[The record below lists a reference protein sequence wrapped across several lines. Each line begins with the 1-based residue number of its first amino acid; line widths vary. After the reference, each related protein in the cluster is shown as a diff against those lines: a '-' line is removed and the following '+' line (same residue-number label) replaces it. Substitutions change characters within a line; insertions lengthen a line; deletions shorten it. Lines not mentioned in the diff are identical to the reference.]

1 MLTWHLI
8 LFIKRFKLY
17 ESYFT
22 FFIKQMKIEV
32 IVTGLAILFI
42 VGLLYKQKE
51 GFGSTSPGTMV
62 QLRTSHVPTEED
74 LWYATI
80 MEPKRI
86 RAEITRM
93 TGSDPGNLVVNI
105 RA

>member
-1 MLTWHLI
+1 
-8 LFIKRFKLY
+8 
-17 ESYFT
+17 
-22 FFIKQMKIEV
+22 MKIEV
-32 IVTGLAILFI
+32 ILTALALLVIALLF
-42 VGLLYKQKE
+42 VKKE
-51 GFGSTSPGTMV
+51 GFAATSPGTMV

-74 LWYATI
+74 WWYATMI
-80 MEPKRI
+80 EPKRI